1 MRDKYASD
9 ENKELL
15 LKKEMSKLKQK
26 EIMYFKQEVEL
37 EKKHQKNYLMQKQ
50 ILIDLQYQGK

>member
-1 MRDKYASD
+1 MQEKEQKKKEMRDKYASD

-15 LKKEMSKLKQK
+15 LKKEMSKLKQQ

-37 EKKHQKNYLMQKQ
+37 EKKH
-50 ILIDLQYQGK
+50 

>member
-15 LKKEMSKLKQK
+15 LKKEMSKLKQQ